1 MCICEYNQMFC
12 TFDKDFIR
20 YGLNPS
26 PYCFTVCFQIPYLQD
41 LKCIN
46 ITEHLAG

>member
-1 MCICEYNQMFC
+1 MSICEYNQTFC
-12 TFDKDFIR
+12 IFNSDLMR
-20 YGLNPS
+20 YGLTPS
-26 PYCFTVCFQIPYLQD
+26 LYYFAVFFQIPYLHD

>member
-1 MCICEYNQMFC
+1 MSMCEYNQMFF
-12 TFDKDFIR
+12 TFKKDLIR
-20 YGLNPS
+20 YGLTPS
-26 PYCFTVCFQIPYLQD
+26 PYCLTVCFQIPYLHD